1 MKGAALLFSD
11 VAKPV
16 MQQALNLIVV
26 LMFLD
31 IVAVEQRDD
40 TLVLHKM
47 TLNIE
52 CSAMPNMLHCL
63 FICVRGFTGS
73 GWQWRINLRLTIF

>member
-1 MKGAALLFSD
+1 
-11 VAKPV
+11 
-16 MQQALNLIVV
+16 MQQALNLIVI

-52 CSAMPNMLHCL
+52 CFAMPNMLHYL
-63 FICVRGFTGS
+63 FICVHSFTGS
-73 GWQWRINLRLTIF
+73 SWQWRINLRLTIF